1 MLELRMDEE
10 NKVKQTMNM
19 EVRVLGKRILSKNE
33 VDGQHQA

>member
-19 EVRVLGKRILSKNE
+19 EVRGTREKNLE
-33 VDGQHQA
+33 QE